1 VSISQDNLKRII
13 AVSDIHTN
21 VLRAIGAGSPK
32 LFQKLQAEQCTM
44 ASGYVANRFELENPD
59 DRFLSM
65 YTESVIK
72 NPEYG
77 YSMTLESSVQREPT
91 SSFVRITYASPAS
104 ESSGHGPLS
113 MSLTCVPTE
122 SDGPQWSM
130 EIAESDL
137 MQFVRAF
144 VEDMSGK
151 GVKFDNKDVLTL
163 IRNMA
168 REHEQYF

>member
-1 VSISQDNLKRII
+1 MSISQDNIKRIN
-13 AVSDIHTN
+13 AVNDIHTN

-44 ASGYVANRFELENPD
+44 GSGYAANRFELENPD
-59 DRFLSM
+59 DRFLAL
-65 YTESVIK
+65 YTETVIR
-72 NPEYG
+72 NPELG
-77 YSMTLESSVQREPT
+77 HSMTLETSVQREPT
-91 SSFVRITYASPAS
+91 SCFVRITYASPAS
-104 ESSGHGPLS
+104 EPSGHGPLS
-113 MSLTCVPTE
+113 MSLTCAPTD
-122 SDGPQWSM
+122 SGPHWSM

-144 VEDMSGK
+144 VEDVSGK
-151 GVKFDNKDVLTL
+151 GIKFNDKDVLSL